1 MREYKRPAKDA
12 VRENR
17 RRYAE
22 RVANFRPG
30 MKDRIR
36 QQTYKRVKAHRSSK
50 N

>member
-1 MREYKRPAKDA
+1 MPAKDA

-22 RVANFRPG
+22 RVANFRPA
-30 MKDRIR
+30 MKERIR
-36 QQTYKRVKAHRSSK
+36 PQTDKRVKAHRTRK